1 VIFDAQ
7 QELIRTYPIK
17 TSPSMSF
24 LRPKYGRIRE
34 IAVEGV
40 SFDLPKNEDEAQ
52 TALYNLP
59 DGFFR
64 EFEWGLGIQK
74 LFTPILLLLR
84 HKFLTARAFG
94 DRRGAAW
101 AS

>member
-52 TALYNLP
+52 TAFTIYPMVFSGNLN
-59 DGFFR
+59 G
-64 EFEWGLGIQK
+64 GLASRSCLLNRPGIAGG
-74 LFTPILLLLR
+74 
-84 HKFLTARAFG
+84 HFG
-94 DRRGAAW
+94 
-101 AS
+101 